1 MKLRVAFLGFYV
13 FILVAACD
21 LLMKLIKNKPIIMY
35 SLSKL
40 LLMSIFAASIT
51 YITYKHSPMLS
62 ETKKYKKLLLIMLS
76 SLIFAVVVALLNKD
90 SK

>member
-1 MKLRVAFLGFYV
+1 
-13 FILVAACD
+13 
-21 LLMKLIKNKPIIMY
+21 
-35 SLSKL
+35 
-40 LLMSIFAASIT
+40 
-51 YITYKHSPMLS
+51 MLS